1 MSATT
6 GFAGFMA
13 LIVLVGLSWWAT
25 TSQRR
30 QRDAAIM
37 GMFRRIAARNGW
49 TSERTS
55 NRKAPVRLR
64 SRVSPGIGW
73 ELEYRLES
81 HRAGG
86 ESHRALGFSDST
98 PYFCWKAAVNPP
110 STATIIVVHAAPEW
124 LKQLRL
130 MDQTPVLGNLE
141 RMNLMWVLTE
151 MAGVDIKGGF
161 HRVDV
166 GDADFHRSFELLA
179 TDTVTAWS
187 LVDDRVAEVLMAW
200 AAQPGNAALNAFVFI
215 GSPGI
220 CLVAQPKQIENSE
233 DCIEQIAGLGMDL
246 ANAIKTTADFS
257 TVRTRPQ
264 ELGI

>member
-1 MSATT
+1 MSSTT

-13 LIVLVGLSWWAT
+13 LIILVGLSWWTT

-30 QRDAAIM
+30 QRDAAIIS
-37 GMFRRIAARNGW
+37 MFRRIASRNGW
-49 TSERTS
+49 TSEPTS
-55 NRKAPVRLR
+55 VRRVPVRLR

-110 STATIIVVHAAPEW
+110 STALIIVVHAAPEW
-124 LKQLRL
+124 LKQLHL

-141 RMNLMWVLTE
+141 RMNLLWVLTE

-166 GDADFHRSFELLA
+166 GDADFHRSFEMLA
-179 TDTVTAWS
+179 TDTVAAWS

-200 AAQPGNAALNAFVFI
+200 AAQSGNAALDAFAFI

-220 CLVAQPKQIENSE
+220 CLVAQTKQAEIAE
-233 DCIEQIAGLGMDL
+233 DCVEQMARLGMDL
-246 ANAIKTTADFS
+246 ANAIKAPADFS
-257 TVRTRPQ
+257 AVRAQP
-264 ELGI
+264 